1 MRCSLR
7 IWLLLLLCIGQI
19 ACATSAR
26 CFPWPAHAEGDGG
39 DAWEAYAPTGKTP
52 GPLRELWLRFH
63 ESELCQD
70 LDAVFVF
77 HPRGL
82 EVWCRVEDEKSFQKF
97 SAMAEPLKKAYQ
109 IELYATRPS
118 GKKQQDQAEPPPSLW
133 GNSEL
138 LRYIGDPESRV
149 SSVATFTPAD
159 SGDGATPPPHHLVV
173 RQRLL
178 IFAEQVSE
186 WNKKMRRYG
195 MDLPALAREGF
206 GTDTP
211 PDFKKRAASVCLAHA
226 RGVDRYSA
234 RLVENLTQALPRGTR
249 REDAAENPKKIVKS
263 NVPMEIAFQLRNA
276 SASVARRVSRFL
288 HPQEHTVEL
297 SDLREPSLLESLR
310 SLHAM
315 VSGLQDAALRQQ

>member
-1 MRCSLR
+1 M
-7 IWLLLLLCIGQI
+7 CIGEM
-19 ACATSAR
+19 ARATSSR
-26 CFPWPAHAEGDGG
+26 SLPWPGYGEGEDG
-39 DAWEAYAPTGKTP
+39 DAWEAYAPTEKTP

-77 HPRGL
+77 HPHGL

-97 SAMAEPLKKAYQ
+97 SAMAEPLKKAYK
-109 IELYATRPS
+109 IELYATRPA
-118 GKKQQDQAEPPPSLW
+118 GKKQQEQAEPPPSLW

-149 SSVATFTPAD
+149 SSVATFTPAEP
-159 SGDGATPPPHHLVV
+159 GEGAEPPRHLVV

-206 GTDTP
+206 GKDTP
-211 PDFKKRAASVCLAHA
+211 PDFRKRAASVCLAHA

-234 RLVENLTQALPRGTR
+234 RLVENLTQALPKGTKR
-249 REDAAENPKKIVKS
+249 DDAAESPKKIVKS
-263 NVPMEIAFQLRNA
+263 NVPMEIASQLRNA
-276 SASVARRVSRFL
+276 SAAVARRVSRFL

-310 SLHAM
+310 SLHTM
-315 VSGLQDAALRQQ
+315 VSGLQEAAIRQR